1 MNAAGP
7 PRNTTEAPE
16 NATGSSQAAPDL
28 PAAKHSGASARR
40 ASHLVHALRRA
51 GLDLRLLL
59 MAVLLVGMGVAF
71 HVLSGGVFLSP
82 ENLYNIAQ
90 QTAVV
95 GIVSTVMVLII
106 VARHIDLSVGSVM
119 GFVGVLIAFLMYTS
133 GWPWYAASLAGLAVA
148 ILVSMYQGTL
158 TAMLGVPS
166 FVVTLGGLMSFR
178 GAAFLVADGKTQPV
192 NDEFFQRLG
201 GGYDGSIGVAA
212 TWALTALVIAGLF
225 VRMAQRRRS
234 RSRHEMQNE
243 PLWIDVAVTA
253 LPCVV
258 LLAFASAM
266 NSYQITS
273 KTEPQGIPIP
283 VLIWAGVGAV
293 LSFLVHRTRF
303 GRYVFAMGGNPDA
316 AELVGIP
323 VRRVTLQLFVLLA
336 VLVTI
341 AAIVSIARLNA
352 GTNSLGTGMELY
364 VIAAAVI
371 GGTALAG
378 GTGSI
383 LGSALGAL
391 IMQSLDSGMLLLDV
405 SIGKRM
411 VIIGQVLIVAV
422 VFDVLYRRRFGER

>member
-1 MNAAGP
+1 MTSSLSLW
-7 PRNTTEAPE
+7 RR
-16 NATGSSQAAPDL
+16 TG
-28 PAAKHSGASARR
+28 
-40 ASHLVHALRRA
+40 V
-51 GLDLRLLL
+51 DLRLLL
-59 MAVLLVGMGVAF
+59 MGVLLVVMAVVF
-71 HVLSGGVFLSP
+71 HVMSGGVFLSP

-119 GFVGVLIAFLMYTS
+119 GFVGVLVAYLQYTS
-133 GWPWYAASLAGLAVA
+133 GWSWPAASLAGLAVA
-148 ILVSMYQGTL
+148 LLVSLYQGGL
-158 TAMLGVPS
+158 TAVLGVPS

-201 GGYDGSIGVAA
+201 GGYDGGIG
-212 TWALTALVIAGLF
+212 TTASWVLAGLISL
-225 VRMAQRRRS
+225 VLVARMLQKRRARQ
-234 RSRHEMQNE
+234 RHEMPVE
-243 PLWIDVAVTA
+243 PLWMELLLTAV
-253 LPCVV
+253 PVV
-258 LLAFASAM
+258 IVFGFAAVM
-266 NSYQITS
+266 NSYQIAS
-273 KTEPQGIPIP
+273 KTEPQGMPIP
-283 VLIWAGVGAV
+283 VLIWAAV
-293 LSFLVHRTRF
+293 AVTLSFIVHRTRF

-316 AELVGIP
+316 AALVGIP
-323 VRRVTLQLFVLLA
+323 VKRVTLMLFALLA

-378 GTGSI
+378 GSGSI
-383 LGSALGAL
+383 LGSVLGAL

-405 SIGKRM
+405 PIGKRM

-422 VFDVLYRRRFGER
+422 VFDVLYRKRFGETS